1 VPPLDDFTLQFAVI
15 DVWSYVTM
23 TVNIKNFSAK
33 QLYMEWSTFLTVII
47 EM

>member
-1 VPPLDDFTLQFAVI
+1 
-15 DVWSYVTM
+15 M

-47 EM
+47 EMWI